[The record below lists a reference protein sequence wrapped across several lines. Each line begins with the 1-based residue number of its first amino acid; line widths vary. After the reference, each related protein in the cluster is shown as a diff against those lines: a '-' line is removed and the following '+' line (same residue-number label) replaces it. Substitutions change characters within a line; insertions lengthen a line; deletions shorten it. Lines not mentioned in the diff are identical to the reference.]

1 MRQTAPFALLLA
13 LLSSPASAAVDKVTS
28 STPIPIATPSAPIPP
43 EALLDVGIP
52 PLKDGL
58 DQTDEDDTV
67 FPEVRYAEAMYFS
80 NQLAKTME
88 KSGAWGAI
96 RVAPNTDVV
105 MDLYITGTILK
116 SDGESMDLEIRVQ
129 DTSNRLWFERR
140 YAYVTGK
147 YAYDRRLKNLG
158 DPFQNLFTQIA
169 NDVLAERETMTE
181 ANAARLRQI
190 SELRFARDFAP
201 EAFAAYVS
209 EDKDG
214 ILSVTRLP
222 AEDDSILERVRRI
235 REREYLYVDTM
246 QDYYDVFSQHMHQPY
261 QDFRRASYDSVVRG
275 RQLDKEGTRRIIA
288 GIGAVLAG
296 VYGRQTANNWYMHD
310 GSTALAASGGYII
323 KQGLDKK
330 QEAAAEKEKVAEMSA
345 SLESV
350 IAPQVIAMEDRTV
363 TLTGTVDAQ
372 YAQWK
377 ELLRQIYQQERA
389 TPAISPALESVLQS
403 APKAELQTN
412 VQPEPKSELQTE
424 EPPASRPGESQ

>member
-1 MRQTAPFALLLA
+1 MKRLG
-13 LLSSPASAAVDKVTS
+13 LLSTLAALAMFAVPAPAAVDKVTS
-28 STPIPIATPSAPIPP
+28 STPLPIATPSAPIAP

-52 PLKDGL
+52 PLHDGL
-58 DQTDEDDTV
+58 DQTDEKDTV
-67 FPEVRYAEAMYFS
+67 FPEVRYAEAMYLA

-96 RVAPNTDVV
+96 RMTPTTDVV
-105 MDLYITGTILK
+105 MDVYITGTIVKSNGETLK
-116 SDGESMDLEIRVQ
+116 LDIEVR
-129 DTSNRLWFERR
+129 DTSGRQWFARR
-140 YAYVTGK
+140 YEHVAGK

-169 NDVLAERETMTE
+169 NDVLREREKLTDEQAM
-181 ANAARLRQI
+181 RLRQI

-201 EAFAAYVS
+201 EAFSSYVS
-209 EDKDG
+209 ADRKG
-214 ILSVTRLP
+214 LLSIERLP
-222 AEDDSILERVRRI
+222 AENDSILERVRRI

-246 QDYYDVFSQHMHQPY
+246 QDYYDVFSQQMHQPY

-275 RQLDKEGTRRIIA
+275 RQLDAQGTRRIVA

-296 VYGRQTANNWYMHD
+296 IYGRATADDWSQAY

-330 QEAAAEKEKVAEMSA
+330 QEAAEETEKVAEMGA

-372 YAQWK
+372 YQQWR
-377 ELLRQIYQQERA
+377 ELLRQIYQQERM
-389 TPAISPALESVLQS
+389 TPTASTGPSAGQS
-403 APKAELQTN
+403 Q
-412 VQPEPKSELQTE
+412 
-424 EPPASRPGESQ
+424 